1 MAVETRRI
9 DHLIAAELSLT
20 CGARALRERSAFLR
34 CACLLVAFLLEAYGS
49 GSRDDDNENATW
61 TYSGVNC
68 LARNSSGKNECDS
81 SRNSNELQISHVSIL
96 SKDSDGI
103 CKIYSPSLLMMVDF
117 ESLKYGGYVV
127 LLC

>member
-1 MAVETRRI
+1 MSFETRRI
-9 DHLIAAELSLT
+9 DCLIAAELSLT
-20 CGARALRERSAFLR
+20 CGARALRELS
-34 CACLLVAFLLEAYGS
+34 ACLRGVFILVSILVRVLVRVLVCILVFIG
-49 GSRDDDNENATW
+49 D
-61 TYSGVNC
+61 VNC